1 MRLTVKDVD
10 KCIGCLRVVCL
21 LVPGEKVRQV

>member
-10 KCIGCLRVVCL
+10 KCIGCQSCMFACA
-21 LVPGEKVRQV
+21 GEKVKRV